1 MSYKKLQIWQE
12 ARELSILIHEM
23 TLRLPK
29 HEQFEEGQQIRR
41 SIKSVRSNIVE
52 GYGRRTYKQDF
63 VRFIVI
69 AQASNDETID
79 HLETLFETKS
89 LHNEV
94 EFNQLR
100 QKLDIL
106 GRKLNN
112 FLKALVREHNSKNN
126 AEEPSIEYLNLSTS
140 ALPESSDEDPV
151 SKDQDPE
158 SSDQDP
164 VSGYRDSNK
173 AGDYLEPND

>member
-1 MSYKKLQIWQE
+1 MSYKKLEIWQE
-12 ARELSILIHEM
+12 ARELTILIHEM
-23 TLRLPK
+23 TMRLPK

-52 GYGRRTYKQDF
+52 GYGRRKYKQDF
-63 VRFIVI
+63 IRFIVI
-69 AQASNDETID
+69 ALASNDETVD

-89 LHNEV
+89 LHDEV

-106 GRKLNN
+106 GKKLNN
-112 FLKALVREHNSKNN
+112 FLKALVRGHTSINN
-126 AEEPSIEYLNLSTS
+126 AEEPLMEYLSS
-140 ALPESSDEDPV
+140 YSSD
-151 SKDQDPE
+151 QPE

-164 VSGYRDSNK
+164 ESWRQYPKSENQ
-173 AGDYLEPND
+173 YQEPND